1 MSKQNNESKLKYS
14 LSVRV
19 NDTQNELNMEFSFV
33 GDDYPDIAI
42 LSSLTKCLGRLL
54 LRSNNT
60 TNIELFKWTWTVELL
75 STALN
80 ANATSL
86 HLRNLRILL
95 MRPLIASML
104 KMYQKLFFSLSSIFP
119 FFLYFSENE

>member
-42 LSSLTKCLGRLL
+42 LSLLTKCLGRLL

-60 TNIELFKWTWTVELL
+60 TNIEFFKWIWTAEPL
-75 STALN
+75 STARSV
-80 ANATSL
+80 NATFL
-86 HLRNLRILL
+86 QLRNLRILS
-95 MRPLIASML
+95 MRPLTASML
-104 KMYQKLFFSLSSIFP
+104 
-119 FFLYFSENE
+119 

>member
-86 HLRNLRILL
+86 QLRNLRILL
-95 MRPLIASML
+95 MRPLTASML
-104 KMYQKLFFSLSSIFP
+104 
-119 FFLYFSENE
+119 

>member
-1 MSKQNNESKLKYS
+1 MSQFTFFIPYSFLTDMSKQDNESKLKYS

-42 LSSLTKCLGRLL
+42 LSSMTKCLGRLL

-60 TNIELFKWTWTVELL
+60 TNIDFL
-75 STALN
+75 SG
-80 ANATSL
+80 
-86 HLRNLRILL
+86 LRQW
-95 MRPLIASML
+95 SH
-104 KMYQKLFFSLSSIFP
+104 
-119 FFLYFSENE
+119 